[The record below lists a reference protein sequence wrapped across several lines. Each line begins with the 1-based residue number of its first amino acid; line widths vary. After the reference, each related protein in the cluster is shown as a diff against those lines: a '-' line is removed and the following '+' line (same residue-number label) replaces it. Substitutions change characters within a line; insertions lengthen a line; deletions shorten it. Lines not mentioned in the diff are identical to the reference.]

1 MTTDS
6 GRMANRTKLI
16 IPPNGF
22 SLTEAG
28 QITHGTVI
36 QTGGVIQYA
45 GQQLGTTNQL
55 QQNPQVGRFEK
66 FIKAET
72 KSLLFIAS
80 GSLSVVL
87 EKQLFTRMVKCS
99 MGMNITGAVIAFI
112 GMILYSVEWLLN
124 SVYSRQND
132 DLSRSVGTG
141 LAALLLMFSF
151 LEFCIA
157 ASMAHYQFQAV
168 CCNSDMTIVCV
179 PYVVNGEGAFSTED
193 VLPETNP
200 VPPVYGNVAL
210 LS

>member
-1 MTTDS
+1 MTIFRGWETDYF
-6 GRMANRTKLI
+6 
-16 IPPNGF
+16 P
-22 SLTEAG
+22 LT
-28 QITHGTVI
+28 VF
-36 QTGGVIQYA
+36 GGYPFWGGI
-45 GQQLGTTNQL
+45 
-55 QQNPQVGRFEK
+55 F
-66 FIKAET
+66 
-72 KSLLFIAS
+72 FIAS